1 MSMKETEVVEGDSL
15 SMTCSIVF
23 AGRMVSEVKF
33 LNSINQS
40 ISISEGRQGD
50 IEVMAAAPRI
60 ESHTCIVAFKPVDPG
75 DEYAQNTLQFSCD
88 TEVIRVQC
96 KNYFY

>member
-1 MSMKETEVVEGDSL
+1 MKETQVVEGDSL

-23 AGRMVSEVKF
+23 AGRMVSEIQF
-33 LNSINQS
+33 LNSINQI

-60 ESHTCIVAFKPVDPG
+60 ESQTCTVTFKPVDPG
-75 DEYAQNTLQFSCD
+75 DEYAQNTLQYSCH
-88 TEVIRVQC
+88 TEVILVQC
-96 KNYFY
+96 KNYLY